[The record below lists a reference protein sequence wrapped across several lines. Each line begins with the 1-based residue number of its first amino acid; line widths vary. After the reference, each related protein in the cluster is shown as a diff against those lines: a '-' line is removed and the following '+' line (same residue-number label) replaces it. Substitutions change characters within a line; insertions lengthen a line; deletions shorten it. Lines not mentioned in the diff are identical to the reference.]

1 MDGMVKNLAL
11 NDNEK
16 LMANDIMQKTGLTE
30 SRFEFSI
37 NQLQNLNLVMKE
49 NTGSKAKYRLS
60 NKYLYSGKKND
71 GYSAAT
77 KILRPD
83 KDYEQ
88 IVEAANMNDGV
99 ISKEEIST
107 LLGITPA
114 QAYTLITQ
122 YITEGKMTLV
132 QSGRYSKYQII

>member
-1 MDGMVKNLAL
+1 
-11 NDNEK
+11 
-16 LMANDIMQKTGLTE
+16 MQKTGLTE

-60 NKYLYSGKKND
+60 NKYLNSGKKND